1 MNLRIKPLDEI
12 LANAEK
18 KSLRRS
24 LGPFQLMMLGV
35 GAIIGTGIFVLT
47 AVGAERA
54 GPGLLLSFVIAG
66 VVCAFAALA
75 YAELASMVPVAGSA
89 YTYSYAVMGELV
101 AWIVGWNLILEYAVA
116 AAAVAVGWSGYM
128 NGLLQSWGVLIPQA
142 FTAGYFDLKAGS
154 FGAGSGVMNLLAVA
168 IVFVVCALLIRGTK
182 ESAQVNAVLV
192 GVKLLALGV
201 FLVIALPNINWDL
214 FTPFMPY
221 GFLSREV
228 FDPALNAEVAKGV
241 MAAAA
246 LIFFAYVGFDAV
258 STAAEETVNPNR
270 NVPIGLIGS
279 LGLCTLIYL
288 LVAAGAVGTMP
299 TEELKNSKEPL
310 AEVLRNLGFQRI
322 GDLIGVAAVLALP
335 TVIMMMI
342 FGQVRIFFAMSRDR
356 LLPQGLSAV
365 HPRYATPAV
374 MTALTGALVLLVAGF
389 FSVDE
394 IAELSNTGTLLA
406 FIAVSAGVLILR
418 STQPERKRAFRCPA
432 VWIVAPL
439 AIGGCLFLL
448 YSVPGKSL
456 VRFAIWNVIG
466 VAVYFLYSYRR
477 SPLAAADVRN

>member
-12 LANAEK
+12 VANAEK
-18 KSLRRS
+18 KGLKRS
-24 LGPFQLMMLGV
+24 LGAFQLMMMGV

-66 VVCAFAALA
+66 LVCGFAALA

-89 YTYSYAVMGELV
+89 YTYSYAMMGELV

-116 AAAVAVGWSGYM
+116 ASAVAVGWSGYM
-128 NGLLQSWGVLIPQA
+128 NGLLGSWGAQIAPQ
-142 FTAGYFDLKAGS
+142 FTAGYFDLKSGA
-154 FGAGSGVMNLLAVA
+154 FGQGVGVVNVLAVG
-168 IVFVVCALLIRGTK
+168 VVVLVCALLIRGTK
-182 ESAQVNAVLV
+182 ESAVVNSVLV
-192 GVKLLALGV
+192 CVKL
-201 FLVIALPNINWDL
+201 IALAIFIAIAIPNIDWDN
-214 FTPFMPY
+214 FNPFMPY

-228 FDPALNAEVAKGV
+228 FDPQLNADVAKGV

-258 STAAEETVNPNR
+258 STAAEETRDPNR

-279 LGLCTLIYL
+279 LAICTVIYL

-310 AEVLRNLGFQRI
+310 AEVLRNLGFQRL
-322 GDLIGVAAVLALP
+322 GDLIGIAAVLALP

-356 LLPQGLSAV
+356 LLPTALSAV
-365 HPRYATPAV
+365 HPLWQTPWIMTIVTGVLV
-374 MTALTGALVLLVAGF
+374 MAVAGF

-406 FIAVSAGVLILR
+406 FIAVSTGVLVLR
-418 STQPERKRAFRCPA
+418 TSDPNRPRPFRCPA
-432 VWIVAPL
+432 VWAVAPL

-448 YSVPGKSL
+448 MSVPGKSL
-456 VRFAIWNVIG
+456 GRFAIWNVIG
-466 VAVYFLYSYRR
+466 IAVYFLYSYHR
-477 SPLAAADVRN
+477 STFATQRS